1 MVDGSRAGVDFCTD
15 SHLVAARRV
24 RGVCLAASLV
34 VAVVVVVRVA
44 VEAELPLDDAAVL
57 EGTLQD
63 LLPLVA

>member
-15 SHLVAARRV
+15 SHLVAAGRV
-24 RGVCLAASLV
+24 HGVCLAASLV

>member
-24 RGVCLAASLV
+24 HGVCLAASLV